1 MNERERRRMELELAR
16 FSEAMTAWAWSKRTV
31 VSYEQNVR
39 CFLDWLAAETDVASL
54 PEVSSGTLTSYQTW
68 LLAAEKDDGTRLAVA
83 TQRSRLVAVKRF
95 FKYLAQDGKL
105 LVDPAAGLTMP
116 KRRRQLPDAMLTP
129 KEAFRLLESIDT
141 STPLGLRDRAIVE
154 VLYATGI
161 RNAELRALK
170 VVDVDAGTGTLTVR
184 AGKGGKDRV
193 VPLGPVAS
201 SVVTDYMQ
209 HSRPKLLVRS
219 TPVLFLTMNGNTLD
233 ALAVINAVKR
243 AAKAAG
249 ITKPIR
255 PHRLRHACAT
265 HMLAGGA
272 DIRHIQKML
281 GHGSLSTTQ
290 IYTHVEIA
298 DLKAVHR
305 RFHPRERK

>member
-1 MNERERRRMELELAR
+1 VDERQRRKMDLLLAR
-16 FSEAMTAWAWSKRTV
+16 FVESMTAWSWSPRTV
-31 VSYEQNVR
+31 RSYEQLVR
-39 CFLDWLAAETDVASL
+39 VFLDWLEQESDVASL
-54 PEVSSGTLTSYQTW
+54 GEVSGDTLAAYQTW
-68 LLAAEKDDGTRLAVA
+68 LLGAESRYGARLEVA
-83 TQRSRLVAVKRF
+83 SQRARLTAVKRF
-95 FKYLAQDGKL
+95 FKYLAQEGKL
-105 LVDPAAGLTMP
+105 LVDPAAGLTLP
-116 KRRRQLPDAMLTP
+116 KRRRRLPEALLTP
-129 KEAFRLLESIDT
+129 KEAIRLLESIDT

-161 RNAELRALK
+161 RNAELRALRIG
-170 VVDVDAGTGTLTVR
+170 DHDAGAGTLFVR

-193 VPLGPVAS
+193 VPLGPLAS
-201 SVVTDYMQ
+201 EAVVHYL
-209 HSRPKLLVRS
+209 SEARPRLLAKPTS
-219 TPVLFLTMNGNTLD
+219 QLFLTMNGNTLD
-233 ALAVINAVKR
+233 ALAVINAVVR

-305 RFHPRERK
+305 RFHPREKG